1 MEENKDIINQA
12 ISSLGGE
19 NECENPATFKH
30 KVLNVCVVA
39 FSFVLTGVALIA
51 FLVAS
56 FTYGNDNAY
65 SIASI
70 YILCMLLA
78 APTLKVFLDKVNCP
92 VMKKLNIA
100 GIISIFAA
108 ILIAAVL
115 VCLQMGFGL

>member
-1 MEENKDIINQA
+1 MKENKDIISQA
-12 ISSLGGE
+12 IGSDE
-19 NECENPATFKH
+19 NECGDSATFKH
-30 KVLNVCVVA
+30 KILNICVLA
-39 FSFVLTGVALIA
+39 FSFILTGVALTA

-56 FTYGNDNAY
+56 FTAGNESAY

-92 VMKKLNIA
+92 MMKKLNIA

-108 ILIAAVL
+108 ILISAVV
-115 VCLQMGFGL
+115 VCIQMGFGL